1 MEDESKLSRI
11 AGNVIGVIIVV
22 YITVMSVNLFTA
34 VVWPDEHTLTD
45 CLVTE
50 KSVHVTRT
58 SQPRNVS
65 FEGHVSTANC
75 GDFRVGHWSV
85 HPDAVYRKL
94 EVGTRYDLDVKS
106 GGIFARQ
113 VILEAVPSE

>member
-1 MEDESKLSRI
+1 MEDEPKLSRI
-11 AGNVIGVIIVV
+11 AGNVIGF
-22 YITVMSVNLFTA
+22 ITVVCITVVSVNLVSA
-34 VVWPDEHTLTD
+34 YMWPNEQSLAD

-50 KSVHVTRT
+50 KSVHITSS

-75 GDFRVGHWSV
+75 GDFRVGNWRV

-94 EVGTRYDLDVKS
+94 EVGKRYDLDVKS